1 MFRRFL
7 VFGVCVCGALAT
19 LSGCSTTMTP
29 QQQAGVELRR
39 FCEANPQDVVR
50 CLGFLGDN

>member
-1 MFRRFL
+1 MFHRFFVVGAG
-7 VFGVCVCGALAT
+7 VFGVLAI

-39 FCEANPQDVVR
+39 FCEANPHEVAR

>member
-1 MFRRFL
+1 MFFRLFAMGAGI
-7 VFGVCVCGALAT
+7 FGVLAT
-19 LSGCSTTMTP
+19 LSGCGATMTP